1 MSRSFFSL
9 FSIPFSPFWFV
20 SNRKFKL
27 HFVQHEVRESEET
40 LMCAMT
46 PSADNGW
53 ERFLKVE
60 RVIQTFP
67 VQLLTSSLNLYN
79 CYVKTAH
86 RRVKKALHVQIANI
100 YQ

>member
-1 MSRSFFSL
+1 M
-9 FSIPFSPFWFV
+9 
-20 SNRKFKL
+20 L

-67 VQLLTSSLNLYN
+67 VQILTSSLNLYN

-86 RRVKKALHVQIANI
+86 RRVKKALHVQIADI